1 MALWIPK
8 KKKKRLIKSAKNKRK
23 RVNLSNESRRQIFNE
38 MIEGDELQSIS
49 VCVSDSLTE
58 CPSYGT

>member
-1 MALWIPK
+1 MWIPK
-8 KKKKRLIKSAKNKRK
+8 KKKLLAKSAKNKRK
-23 RVNLSNESRRQIFNE
+23 KVNLSNESRRPIFNE

-49 VCVSDSLTE
+49 VCVYVCLTV